1 MNSKDDNLN
10 IKNLLEN
17 YSLEEISGLFTK
29 IDEKIIELHQYSSED
44 FLKLNKDFQTYHKIT
59 SKISDNATC
68 LFDLLSKHES
78 TILPSGI
85 DNLIETLNDKNTRL
99 KDKVATTSN
108 VINTL
113 LSRVRQA
120 FFPIKNFKQNL
131 TSLRFLES
139 NLELEHLDNDG
150 IEPYV
155 IGDIAEKTKE
165 ELVDI
170 EKSFQK
176 IKQRIKNE
184 LLNEQ
189 KFYTDDLNI
198 TDILNDLGDELEIY
212 RTHFE
217 KAGNHLPEIKNR
229 TEKTKE
235 GISKIITNLQYH
247 DIIKQ
252 KMQHIQKTHKD
263 LIAELSK
270 IHEEDASSDL
280 STKAKYF
287 LRIRDIAGLQAAQ
300 LMQTNKEYQTAIQR
314 ISGRFLEIG
323 ENMSF
328 VAKQCNSYIAL
339 DAEKQKVF
347 FNTFKTNLEHAKS
360 RIEKFCE
367 FNNNFFDNIQSISN
381 NFDKVVEHNKN
392 IGLLLKDIE
401 KFIELKK
408 ENYQQSGNE
417 ESIITQLDQMY
428 NDIGVNHSNLD
439 SLVNEIK
446 SDGDKLKN
454 TLTDINES
462 GQSVNIHE
470 YLPGKIDDYVNELE
484 KVEKIII
491 EKLTENNDLSE
502 DILGK
507 IQQSVNN
514 IKYYDYFEKIIEKI
528 INDLNTINYRLKFD
542 GDSVKD
548 KEENLKRLT
557 EYYTMNSEFLIHQQ
571 VAAGDEQELD
581 VSEDGGDLELF

>member
-1 MNSKDDNLN
+1 MSNNGDKLN

-17 YSLEEISGLFTK
+17 YSLEEISSLFSN
-29 IDEKIIELHQYSSED
+29 IDEKIIELHKYSSED
-44 FLKLNKDFQTYHKIT
+44 FLNLNKDFQAYHKIT

-68 LFDLLSKHES
+68 LFDILSKHES

-85 DNLIETLNDKNTRL
+85 NKLIETLNDKNSQL

-108 VINTL
+108 VINEL

-139 NLELEHLDNDG
+139 NLELEHLDNEG

-165 ELVDI
+165 ELVNI

-184 LLNEQ
+184 MLNEQ

-198 TDILNDLGDELEIY
+198 ADILTDLEEELGIY
-212 RTHFE
+212 RSHFE

-229 TEKTKE
+229 TEQTKE

-252 KMQHIQKTHKD
+252 KMQHIQNTHKD
-263 LIAELSK
+263 LVSELSK
-270 IHEEDASSDL
+270 IHDEDDSSDL
-280 STKAKYF
+280 GTKAKYF

-314 ISGRFLEIG
+314 ISGKFLEIG

-347 FNTFKTNLEHAKS
+347 FNTFKTNLENAKT

-367 FNNNFFDNIQSISN
+367 FNAKFVDNIQSISN

-392 IGLLLKDIE
+392 IGLLLEDIK

-408 ENYQQSGNE
+408 ENYQNTENE
-417 ESIITQLDQMY
+417 EGIINQLDQMY
-428 NDIGVNHSNLD
+428 NDLGVNYNNLASLIDDIHSY
-439 SLVNEIK
+439 
-446 SDGDKLKN
+446 GDKLKH
-454 TLTDINES
+454 TLVDVN
-462 GQSVNIHE
+462 GNDQPGNIHE
-470 YLPGKIDDYVNELE
+470 YLPGKIDDYINELE
-484 KVEKIII
+484 KVENLII

-502 DILGK
+502 DILVK
-507 IQQSVNN
+507 IQKTVNN

-542 GDSVKD
+542 GDSVQD
-548 KEENLKRLT
+548 KEENLKKLT

-571 VAAGDEQELD
+571 VASGDEQELD